1 MSDDQENAAPPID
14 PVANVCNA
22 AHDAMAALIDRSAR
36 GSIPKRRRQRNS
48 DTEKVESLYSSFD
61 GLEVV
66 LSLAEDVKQYLVS
79 LTKNSNYSISPG
91 SIGPAT
97 DALDF
102 MSSAEKKC
110 LSDMRAKSNSTAAKS
125 QAA

>member
-14 PVANVCNA
+14 PVANVRNA
-22 AHDAMAALIDRSAR
+22 TRDAMAALIDGSAR

-48 DTEKVESLYSSFD
+48 DAEKVESLYSSFD

-91 SIGPAT
+91 SIGQ
-97 DALDF
+97 LL
-102 MSSAEKKC
+102 M
-110 LSDMRAKSNSTAAKS
+110 LSISCRLQERNA
-125 QAA
+125 